1 MIYYM
6 QMNSLYK
13 IMLSSFETFKNMDAI
28 MKEVRLDIIRGMLVH
43 GLNGFELM
51 ASALDALALA

>member
-1 MIYYM
+1 M